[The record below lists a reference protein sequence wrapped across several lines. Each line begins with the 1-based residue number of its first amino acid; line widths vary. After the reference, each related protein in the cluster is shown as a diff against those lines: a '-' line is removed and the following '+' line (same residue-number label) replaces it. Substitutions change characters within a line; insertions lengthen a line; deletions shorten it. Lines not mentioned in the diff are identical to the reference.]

1 MVERKEI
8 EHLGDLVKVEL
19 KEPEKYVKQ
28 VEQVLNYFER
38 LDKVEF
44 NSDKTL
50 KNEIQVKTLRED
62 KHVPYE
68 IEGKPLI
75 KSLRKDQN
83 NFIRAPKMI

>member
-28 VEQVLNYFER
+28 VEQILNYFVR

-44 NSDKTL
+44 DSDKML
-50 KNEIQVKTLRED
+50 RLEASVNVLRED
-62 KHVPYE
+62 KHETYADD
-68 IEGKPLI
+68 GKPLI
-75 KSLRKDQN
+75 EKLKKDQN
-83 NFIRAPKMI
+83 NFIRAPKMV